1 MKKVTKEV
9 LVDASNRLLFTMSD
23 EEFDLLL
30 EEFDTLTKQFNLIGE
45 IEGVDDEIPMTF
57 PYEVYQYTLREDIPC
72 KPLKKEE
79 VLKNAGSVQD
89 GQIKLPKVL

>member
-23 EEFDLLL
+23 EEFNLLL

-45 IEGVDDEIPMTF
+45 IEGVDEETPMTF
-57 PYEVYQYTLREDIPC
+57 PYEVYQYTLREDVPC